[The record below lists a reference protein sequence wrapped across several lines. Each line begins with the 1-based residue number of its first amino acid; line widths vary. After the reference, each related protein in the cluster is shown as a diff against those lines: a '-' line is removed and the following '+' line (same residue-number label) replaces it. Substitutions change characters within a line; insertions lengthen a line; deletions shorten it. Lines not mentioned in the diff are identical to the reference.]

1 MSNIYVSVS
10 QFLMSDNFSPVP
22 FLARMLIV
30 PVSLRVFWW
39 WWWWWWWCYV

>member
-10 QFLMSDNFSPVP
+10 QFLMSDNFFPVS

-30 PVSLRVFWW
+30 RVSFRVFFFF
-39 WWWWWWWCYV
+39 WWWWCYV